1 MLGLYVLPLLVF
13 GLLFIPFGSDSDP
26 EDAEVPDEPDPLEP
40 PETPDEPTE
49 GSVFDGTAGDDRIE
63 VHVDNATVN
72 GGAGDDE
79 LIADSR
85 FDGNV
90 LNGDAGNDTIAS
102 FGSSTANGGI
112 GDDRLSGSGTLNG
125 GAGDDELVY
134 RSAARADGGEGDD
147 FIRAATGLS
156 GSGPVTV
163 NGGDGDDTIGI
174 EVTEY
179 TDPEEGALRSF
190 SGGAGND
197 TFALSYN
204 SADSDIGLIAR
215 IEDFDPAQDVLELD
229 LLADSSYLQLNDVT
243 FAEADDGSYTD
254 LNLSLTDERSDEVSD
269 VSIRLEGV
277 SGLTMDNLTFVGPDG
292 DVLNPGFDDATGTDD
307 GGVAVAGGTYNTLGG
322 GNDTVTGDGGG
333 AYTQLGDGDD
343 LYQVNGADGSTV
355 TGGDGNDT
363 IEAGPAGGNAHYLGS
378 AGDDVLSVDH
388 DAAEVSGG
396 TGDDTVS
403 IGGDDIFVN
412 GGSGDDVFIAQEGS
426 GPDVVFWG
434 GTGTDSFT
442 IRAGQTAVDVPNSS
456 EGTFVVNISEDEVT
470 NGFATILRPPGGA
483 SIQLNID
490 PGIEGD
496 IDVVTNRYDSP
507 LVEPTQDFAI
517 FVGDT
522 QVLQLTTAPIGSN
535 ETIYANEVF
544 DFDINRAGAA

>member
-1 MLGLYVLPLLVF
+1 MLGLTLLPLLGV
-13 GLLFIPFGSDSDP
+13 GLLLMALNNDD
-26 EDAEVPDEPDPLEP
+26 DTVDTPDPVEP
-40 PETPDEPTE
+40 PETPGEPTE
-49 GSVFDGTAGDDRIE
+49 GSVFNGTADDDQIE

-79 LIADSR
+79 LITDSR
-85 FDGNV
+85 YDGNV

-125 GAGDDELVY
+125 GAGDDELIY
-134 RSAARADGGEGDD
+134 YSGAHADGGEGND
-147 FIRAATGLS
+147 FIRAASGLS

-174 EVTEY
+174 AVTEY

-197 TFALSYN
+197 TFAFSYN
-204 SADSDIGLIAR
+204 SADTDIGLIAR
-215 IEDFDPAQDVLELD
+215 IEDFDPAQDRLELD
-229 LLADSSYLQLNDVT
+229 LLGGQLAHSSHLQLNDVT

-254 LNLSLTDERSDEVSD
+254 LILSITAERSDEASD

-277 SGLTMDNLTFVGPDG
+277 AGLTMDNLTFVDPNGE
-292 DVLNPGFDDATGTDD
+292 VLNPGFDDATGTDD
-307 GGVAVAGGTYNTLGG
+307 SGVSVVSGTYNTLGG

-333 AYTQLGDGDD
+333 AFTQLGDGDD
-343 LYQVNGADGSTV
+343 LYQVDGAQNSTV
-355 TGGDGNDT
+355 SGGDGNDT
-363 IEAGPAGGNAHYLGS
+363 IEAGPAGGNALYLGG

-388 DAAEVSGG
+388 DTAEVSGG
-396 TGDDTVS
+396 TGDDTVL
-403 IGGDDIFVN
+403 IGGDDILAD

-426 GPDVVFWG
+426 GPDVLFRG
-434 GTGTDSFT
+434 GTGSDSFT
-442 IRAGQTAVDVPNSS
+442 IRAGQTAIDTPDLSD
-456 EGTFVVNISEDEVT
+456 GTFVVNIAEDEVT
-470 NGFATILRPPGGA
+470 NGFATILKPAGGS
-483 SIQLNID
+483 SILLNID
-490 PGIEGD
+490 PAIEGD
-496 IDVVTNRYDSP
+496 INVVTYSYESP
-507 LVEPTQDFAI
+507 LGEPLQEFAI

-535 ETIYANEVF
+535 ETIYANENF